1 LKEEGLSLIDLVS
14 DLQIVLVA
22 GSGGVGK
29 TTTSAALGVAL
40 ATSLEKKVLVITI
53 DPAKRLAGAMGIDA
67 LSHVPQEVQ
76 LKDAKGHLFAA
87 MVDMKA
93 SWDEM
98 ISRYA
103 PDKDTVQKI
112 VENPI
117 YESISTRFV
126 QSHDYIAVEALYEF
140 YKEGIYDIIVVDTP
154 PSRNAIDFLDA
165 PKNMEEFFASRLLRW
180 LTIPRRSKLVASA
193 FRPFYLVAERILGS
207 AFVED
212 ISEFFFDF
220 QQLYE
225 GFVARARQVAAL
237 VASDKAGFIVVTIPE
252 EIPTTEAIFF
262 ISEVA
267 RRKLNMSAVV
277 MNRSLPASIFSRAGD
292 EVADKISN
300 ETQEMLAK
308 TFDAIGLDPTEGE
321 VPLASKSQ
329 LVSKILVEMANSYEG
344 LRDQKTMEE
353 IQVSRL
359 TVREGKVFTTTQQSG
374 DVSSVESLR
383 KLATNMSIY
392 R

>member
-1 LKEEGLSLIDLVS
+1 MKEEGLSLIDLVS

-40 ATSLEKKVLVITI
+40 ATSLEKEVLVITI

-207 AFVED
+207 AFVKD

>member
-1 LKEEGLSLIDLVS
+1 
-14 DLQIVLVA
+14 
-22 GSGGVGK
+22 
-29 TTTSAALGVAL
+29 
-40 ATSLEKKVLVITI
+40 
-53 DPAKRLAGAMGIDA
+53 
-67 LSHVPQEVQ
+67 
-76 LKDAKGHLFAA
+76 
-87 MVDMKA
+87 
-93 SWDEM
+93 
-98 ISRYA
+98 
-103 PDKDTVQKI
+103 
-112 VENPI
+112 
-117 YESISTRFV
+117 
-126 QSHDYIAVEALYEF
+126 
-140 YKEGIYDIIVVDTP
+140 
-154 PSRNAIDFLDA
+154 
-165 PKNMEEFFASRLLRW
+165 
-180 LTIPRRSKLVASA
+180 
-193 FRPFYLVAERILGS
+193 
-207 AFVED
+207 
-212 ISEFFFDF
+212 
-220 QQLYE
+220 
-225 GFVARARQVAAL
+225 
-237 VASDKAGFIVVTIPE
+237 
-252 EIPTTEAIFF
+252 
-262 ISEVA
+262 
-267 RRKLNMSAVV
+267 